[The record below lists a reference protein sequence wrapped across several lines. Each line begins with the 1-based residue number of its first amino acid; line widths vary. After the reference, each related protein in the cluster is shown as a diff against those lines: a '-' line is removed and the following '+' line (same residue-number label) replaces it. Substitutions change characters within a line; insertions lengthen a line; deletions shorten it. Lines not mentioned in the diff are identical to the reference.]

1 MIQLR
6 ITTTTP
12 HSMFSSSDEL
22 RTELPTEIGEI
33 TGELKNKGASAYI
46 DGEAESL
53 AGFDIPVILDGNIGQ
68 VDLPI
73 EEQDIVM
80 LIDGVAHKVVA
91 ILHKNWSN
99 EPQYLFR
106 LPTEDL
112 STKEQ

>member
-1 MIQLR
+1 MKQLR

-46 DGEAESL
+46 EGEAEFL

-68 VDLPI
+68 IDLPI

-80 LIDGVAHKVVA
+80 LIEGVAHKIVA
-91 ILHKNWSN
+91 ILHKNWCD

-112 STKEQ
+112 STE

>member
-1 MIQLR
+1 MKQLR
-6 ITTTTP
+6 ITTTSP

-53 AGFDIPVILDGNIGQ
+53 AGFDIPVILDGDIGQ

-73 EEQDIVM
+73 AEQDIVM
-80 LIDGVAHKVVA
+80 LIDGVAHKLVA
-91 ILHKNWSN
+91 ILHNNWCN

-112 STKEQ
+112 STE